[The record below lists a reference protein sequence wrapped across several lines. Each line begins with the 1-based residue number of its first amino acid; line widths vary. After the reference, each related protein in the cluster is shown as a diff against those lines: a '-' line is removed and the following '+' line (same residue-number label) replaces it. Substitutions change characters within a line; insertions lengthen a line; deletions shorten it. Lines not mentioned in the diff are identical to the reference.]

1 MAGTCLGNLRAVPGA
16 RHHHRRRL
24 GAPVGHLP
32 PVESPRTRHDR
43 RLLFRQGGR
52 TALACAAALAAIS
65 CGGPDQGLYA
75 RIVTDQGRLLIRL
88 HHDRAPLP
96 VAAFVGLAEGVLGP
110 AGFYDG
116 SRVAIASEQ
125 LVMAGETGPRGAAG
139 IDWDIPD
146 QFHPD
151 LRHDRAGVV
160 SLFTEGPHTG
170 SARFVITRRA
180 APELDGVYP
189 VFGQVVDGQEAL
201 ARLRPGHVIERVRIV
216 RVGAEARRYRVDRE
230 GFAELRTQVAQEL
243 LRALAE
249 RNRLAFAEF
258 RRRWPDAVA
267 TESGLLYVVHR
278 RGSGPPPDFGAKV
291 LLRYT
296 GRLLDGAQFGA
307 SGSEPTEFTIGAVVK
322 GLEEMLLSMS
332 RGERRTVLIPPD
344 LGYGAMGV
352 PGTVPPRAF
361 LIFDVELVDFTN

>member
-1 MAGTCLGNLRAVPGA
+1 MTAGSSSA
-16 RHHHRRRL
+16 RRSVAL
-24 GAPVGHLP
+24 LP
-32 PVESPRTRHDR
+32 PA
-43 RLLFRQGGR
+43 
-52 TALACAAALAAIS
+52 ALACAAALAAIA

-125 LVMAGETGPRGAAG
+125 LVMAGETGPRGG
-139 IDWDIPD
+139 EIDWDIPD

-160 SLFTEGPHTG
+160 SIFTEGPHTG

-180 APELDGVYP
+180 APEFDGVYP
-189 VFGQVVDGQEAL
+189 VFGQVVDGQETL
-201 ARLRPGHVIERVRIV
+201 ARLRAGHVIERVRIV

-249 RNRLAFAEF
+249 RNRQAFTEF

-307 SGSEPTEFTIGAVVK
+307 SGSEPMEFTIGAVVK

-332 RGERRTVLIPPD
+332 RGEWRTVLIPPD

-361 LIFDVELVDFTN
+361 LIFQVELVDFTN

>member
-1 MAGTCLGNLRAVPGA
+1 MRGAGHATATRAPA
-16 RHHHRRRL
+16 
-24 GAPVGHLP
+24 AA
-32 PVESPRTRHDR
+32 
-43 RLLFRQGGR
+43 GR
-52 TALACAAALAAIS
+52 AALACAAALAMAA
-65 CGGPDQGLYA
+65 CGGPDDGLYA

-116 SRVAIASEQ
+116 SLVAIASEQ
-125 LVMAGETGPRGAAG
+125 LVMAGETGPRGTAG
-139 IDWDIPD
+139 VEWDIPD
-146 QFHPD
+146 QFHPE
-151 LRHDRAGVV
+151 LRHDRPGVI

-189 VFGQVVDGQEAL
+189 VFGQVADGRETL
-201 ARLRPGHVIERVRIV
+201 ARLRAGNAIRRIRIV
-216 RVGAEARRYRVDRE
+216 RVGAEARRYRVDRD
-230 GFAELRTQVAQEL
+230 GFAELRAQVAQEL

-249 RNRLAFAEF
+249 RDRRAHAEF
-258 RRRWPDAVA
+258 RRRWPDAAA

-278 RGSGPPPDFGAKV
+278 AGAGPPPDFGAKV
-291 LLRYT
+291 MLRYT
-296 GRLLDGAQFGA
+296 GWLLDGAQFGA
-307 SGSEPTEFTIGAVVK
+307 SGPEPAEFTIGAVVK
-322 GLEEMLLSMS
+322 GLEEMLLAMR